1 MIISKTPMRLSFVG
15 GGSDLP
21 SYYREHGG
29 AVLSTSIN
37 KFVYL
42 TVNKRFG
49 PGFRVS
55 YSKTEETGCVADI
68 EHKIVRNTLME
79 LGIDGLGPQGGVEIT
94 SIADIPSRGSGL
106 GSSSAFTVGLLHALH
121 AYLGRYRPKMDLA
134 AEACAIEIERCGEPI
149 GKQDQYASANG
160 GLNIITFN
168 PDDSVGIEPVIAKPE
183 VIETIESEL
192 LMFHTG
198 VARSASDLLKV
209 QSEAVSADRNKQKA
223 LARMVGMVYTLRDG
237 IASGDASIVGDILH
251 ESWLLKKSLSG
262 SVSNAL
268 IDDAYDAGRRAGAR
282 GGKLIGA
289 GGGGFLVFSAP
300 QERHEAVIASLG
312 QMYGP
317 QGNRVQGPGADQRHG
332 PSLL

>member
-21 SYYREHGG
+21 TYYREFGG

-55 YSKTEETGCVADI
+55 YSKTEETDSAEQI
-68 EHKIVRNTLME
+68 EHTIVRNTLLE
-79 LGIDGLGPQGGVEIT
+79 LGFHGAGRIDGVEIT

-121 AYLGRYRPKMDLA
+121 AYLGRYRSKMDLA
-134 AEACAIEIERCGEPI
+134 LEACEIEIGRCGEPI

-160 GLNIITFN
+160 GMNILTFN
-168 PDDSVGIEPVIAKPE
+168 PDDSVTVEPVISRPE
-183 VIETIESEL
+183 VMNKIESEL

-198 VARSASDLLKV
+198 VARSASNLLKV
-209 QSEAVSADRNKQKA
+209 QSEAVSADTNKQKT
-223 LARMVGMVYTLRDG
+223 LGKMVKLVFNLRDG
-237 IASGDASIVGDILH
+237 IASGDTSIVGDILH
-251 ESWLLKKSLSG
+251 ESWMMKKSLSDG
-262 SVSNAL
+262 VSNSL
-268 IDDAYDAGRRAGAR
+268 IDDAYDAARKAGAR
-282 GGKLIGA
+282 GGKLLGA

-300 QERHEAVIASLG
+300 RERHEAIIASLS
-312 QMYGP
+312 P
-317 QGNRVQGPGADQRHG
+317 LVHVDFKFDRLGASIIFYQ
-332 PSLL
+332 PT

>member
-55 YSKTEETGCVADI
+55 YSRTEETNSVSEI
-68 EHKIVRNTLME
+68 EHKIVRNTLIE
-79 LGIDGLGPQGGVEIT
+79 LGIDGVGGNGGVEIT

-121 AYLGRYRPKMDLA
+121 AYLGRYRSKLDLA

-149 GKQDQYASANG
+149 GKQDQYASASG
-160 GLNIITFN
+160 GLNVITFN
-168 PDDSVGIEPVIAKPE
+168 PDDSVEVEPVIAKPE
-183 VIETIESEL
+183 VVRRIESEL

-198 VARSASDLLKV
+198 VARSASDLLRA
-209 QSEAVSADRNKQKA
+209 QSAAVSADRAKTNA
-223 LARMVGMVYTLRDG
+223 LSKMVAMVFALRDAISG
-237 IASGDASIVGDILH
+237 GDASTVGDVLH
-251 ESWLLKKSLSG
+251 EAWLLKRSLSG
-262 SVSNAL
+262 GVSNAL
-268 IDDAYDAGRRAGAR
+268 IDEAYEAGRRAGAR
-282 GGKLIGA
+282 GGKLLGA
-289 GGGGFLVFSAP
+289 GGGGFLLFSAP
-300 QERHEAVIASLG
+300 PERHAAVIKSLSALTHVDFKFDRIGASIVFY
-312 QMYGP
+312 QP
-317 QGNRVQGPGADQRHG
+317 P
-332 PSLL
+332 